1 MDDWSAATFV
11 SAYTFFKAS
20 TETGVDLTFSF
31 AATT

>member
-11 SAYTFFKAS
+11 STYSFFKES

-31 AATT
+31 AVTT